1 MGGGHHEALPEGPAT
16 RKEMSDAGLLIAY
29 RDACAH
35 LLIPLNKCRRQ
46 TFYMPWECGHYRHEY
61 EKCQYVE
68 WLKRAR
74 ARRSRRRPSKGA
86 PEGLDHGH
94 DGRWQCVAG

>member
-35 LLIPLNKCRRQ
+35 LLIPLNKCAAASPGARPDFARAAARR
-46 TFYMPWECGHYRHEY
+46 GRGRSRG
-61 EKCQYVE
+61 
-68 WLKRAR
+68 RAR
-74 ARRSRRRPSKGA
+74 VAARRRAAADPFFAGRRGDAAFRVPSS
-86 PEGLDHGH
+86 
-94 DGRWQCVAG
+94 

>member
-68 WLKRAR
+68 WLKR
-74 ARRSRRRPSKGA
+74 SKDETVAA
-86 PEGLDHGH
+86 PAIEKGYAKALDHGH
-94 DGRWQCVAG
+94 DGH